1 MLLLIPDGEAH
12 YITTPLFLGGIS
24 VHFVGISETKDI
36 ISNRAGL
43 NGSILQ
49 LPSIICDYAVDVDL
63 NRIFDLDYKYEDYVL
78 YFNRSKAV
86 SFRNI
91 ELANCPYPIRLNTV
105 GQVNIHNSLFR

>member
-24 VHFVGISETKDI
+24 VHFVGISETEG
-36 ISNRAGL
+36 NRAGL
-43 NGSILQ
+43 NGSTLQ
-49 LPSIICDYAVDVDL
+49 LPSIICDYAIDVDL

-91 ELANCPYPIRLNTV
+91 ELVNCPYPIRLNTV
-105 GQVNIHNSLFR
+105 DQVDIHNSLFR